1 MKINREKT
9 FLLRF
14 KLVDFKSNVNLT
26 RKFDFT
32 ALKLEIKLL
41 FGAI

>member
-1 MKINREKT
+1 M

-14 KLVDFKSNVNLT
+14 KLVYFKHDVNLT

-32 ALKLEIKLL
+32 ALKLEI
-41 FGAI
+41 